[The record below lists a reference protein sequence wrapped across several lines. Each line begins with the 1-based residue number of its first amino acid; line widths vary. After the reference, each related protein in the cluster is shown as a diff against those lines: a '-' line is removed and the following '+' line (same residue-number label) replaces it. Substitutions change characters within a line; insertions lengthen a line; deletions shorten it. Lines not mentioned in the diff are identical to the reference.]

1 MAIDRMGFLRGLVF
15 GSAAMVVGNTANAK
29 NNKSEKIKELNALKD
44 WVEKR
49 KKESLKKE
57 FEQEQYWLYHDYKT
71 SKSNDITASINFI
84 NNLFTE
90 KYKRKNCLSI
100 KKHILKLKNYYSW
113 YKNEYDKKIVPVFF
127 KYKERSWFDDD
138 LTITKYDTAEAIYRG
153 YIMIGSLQSAEKWFE
168 TFEKDFNKFLNAREI
183 HYSVFADSLFL
194 IGFHK
199 ESIKFYK
206 KDGCNSR
213 WFNKWMKTGKL
224 NKELVEAQRR
234 GCKSLLFHS
243 DFEKAELSDYWI
255 SMDNN
260 FSESIKNRILNGDDL
275 KPKISR
281 NGTKISITI

>member
-71 SKSNDITASINFI
+71 SKSNDITDSINFI

-90 KYKRKNCLSI
+90 KYKRKNCLRI

-127 KYKERSWFDDD
+127 KYKERSWFDDN

-153 YIMIGSLQSAEKWFE
+153 YIMIGSVQTAEKWFE
-168 TFEKDFNKFLNAREI
+168 TFYKDFNKFTNAREI
-183 HYSVFADSLFL
+183 NYLLFADSLFL

-199 ESIKFYK
+199 ESITFYK
-206 KDGCNSR
+206 KGACNAR

-224 NKELVEAQRR
+224 NKELVEAQRK
-234 GCKSLLFHS
+234 GCSGLMFS
-243 DFEKAELSDYWI
+243 SVREKDELSEYWI
-255 SMDNN
+255 SMDNRI
-260 FSESIKNRILNGDDL
+260 SESIKNRILNGDDL
-275 KPKISR
+275 KTKRFRSKGKI
-281 NGTKISITI
+281 GITI